1 LSTNLEGTPEPPESF
16 SMGEEIRDNRPM
28 TWPVSKDDQL
38 TFGNNDE
45 NAFTLSVDSGLGAA
59 YQ

>member
-1 LSTNLEGTPEPPESF
+1 
-16 SMGEEIRDNRPM
+16 M
-28 TWPVSKDDQL
+28 TWPVSKDGQV
-38 TFGNNDE
+38 TFGNKDE